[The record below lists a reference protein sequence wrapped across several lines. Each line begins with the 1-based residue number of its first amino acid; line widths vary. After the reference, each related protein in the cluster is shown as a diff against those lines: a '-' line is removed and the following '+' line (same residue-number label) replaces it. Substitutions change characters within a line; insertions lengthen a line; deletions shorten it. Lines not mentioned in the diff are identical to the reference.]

1 MSPAKE
7 ATGRLA
13 CRDLFESLRAKT
25 GAPYISDMRF
35 CYRELAIQSAAQ
47 EKADA
52 YSLHEWNDALD
63 YLLSHPACS
72 SIEEAKQVFVKAARL
87 LQERGADGL
96 RETRL
101 TGIEQDI
108 AVENQ
113 MKSL

>member
-1 MSPAKE
+1 MSSVNETPGKPAYRE
-7 ATGRLA
+7 
-13 CRDLFESLRAKT
+13 LFEVLCAKT
-25 GAPYISDMRF
+25 GAPYISDMRLA
-35 CYRELAIQSAAQ
+35 YRRAAIWAAAQ